1 MIGLFGLYKQEFSMM
16 NMLNEQ
22 ENKTVDW
29 INTFEF
35 KLLRVRP
42 TLK

>member
-16 NMLNEQ
+16 KMSNEL

-29 INTFEF
+29 TNTLELNF
-35 KLLRVRP
+35 
-42 TLK
+42 